1 GHGGAMGRDA
11 RLLAEAPVI
20 STLLGALRLAL
31 GAIVRNKMRAALTV
45 LGIFIGITAVVIV
58 TAAATSAE
66 DSIGNAIS
74 SVAANA
80 LYVSA
85 APTQASGAKTKGVGR
100 LTEADGRAIAQGA
113 VSVSAV
119 APWLSTQGQV
129 IYADKNWSTTIVGT
143 GLSFFPIR
151 RYKVANGAV
160 WTENDEAFKTKVC
173 VIGQTV
179 AENLFGAGDP
189 VGRTVRVGRSPYT
202 VVGVLAARGTSF
214 FGDDQD
220 DILMMPIGSFRAR
233 VMHTAPGRTDQLL
246 ISATSDQTSARA
258 KAQIMSILR
267 QRHHVEPGREDFVV
281 NSQAELRQTTD
292 AVLGTLSALALAVA
306 AVSLI
311 VGGIGVMNIMLVSV
325 AERTREIGI
334 RMSIGA
340 REGDILIQFLVE
352 AIVLTM
358 VGGVLGIVVGSAI
371 TVAIG
376 HVLSSPMVP
385 SAAALG
391 VAVTVSVAI
400 GTIFGFL
407 PAWRAAKLDPMAA
420 LRVE

>member
-1 GHGGAMGRDA
+1 MIA
-11 RLLAEAPVI
+11 
-20 STLLGALRLAL
+20 TLLGAVGLAL
-31 GAIVRNKMRAALTV
+31 GAINRNKMRAALTV

-58 TAAATSAE
+58 TAAASSAT
-66 DSIGNAIS
+66 DLIGNAID

-85 APTQASGAKTKGVGR
+85 SPVQMSGARSRGVNR
-100 LTEADGRAIAQGA
+100 LTEADGRAIARDA
-113 VSVSAV
+113 VSVSGV
-119 APWLSTQGQV
+119 APWLSTTGQIV
-129 IYADKNWSTTIVGT
+129 YADKNASTTIIGT

-151 RYKVANGAV
+151 RYTVANGSV
-160 WTENDEAFKTKVC
+160 WTESDEIFKTKVC
-173 VIGQTV
+173 LIGATV
-179 AENLFGAGDP
+179 ATSLFGVEDP

-202 VVGVLAARGTSF
+202 VIGVLAARGTSF

-220 DILMMPIGSFRAR
+220 DLLMMPIGSFRAR

-246 ISATSDQTSARA
+246 VSATSDQTTARA
-258 KAQIMSILR
+258 KAQVESILR
-267 QRHHVEPGREDFVV
+267 QRHRVEFGREDFVV

-292 AVLGTLSALALAVA
+292 AVLRTLSTLALGVA
-306 AVSLI
+306 AVSLL

-340 REGDILIQFLVE
+340 REGDILVQFLVE

-358 VGGVLGIVVGSAI
+358 VGGVLGIVVGSGVTI
-371 TVAIG
+371 AIG
-376 HVLSSPMVP
+376 RVLSRAMVP
-385 SAAALG
+385 SAGALG
-391 VAVTVSVAI
+391 LAVTVSVAI